1 MAREKAALA
10 KAARNKARNEARNA
24 AFKAAL
30 EHARHFLPLGIAA
43 GPVSPV
49 SPVHPVRHIGF
60 SELSHAR
67 HFSPTNLVPPPE
79 LSQVSRETNKSIP
92 TKPNNT
98 PVKHSAVRPEHLEAS
113 RILFEEKQAAIASP
127 ENKDPRTMGIPG
139 LRRRSPNN
147 AQQNAQRR
155 AAILHNQVENRRGG
169 KRITHRR
176 HRRHRRNK
184 RSTYKQ

>member
-1 MAREKAALA
+1 MPSIPSPLAMAREKAALA
-10 KAARNKARNEARNA
+10 KAARNEASNA

-30 EHARHFLPLGIAA
+30 EHVRHFLPLGISA
-43 GPVSPV
+43 GPVR
-49 SPVHPVRHIGF
+49 PVRHIGF

-155 AAILHNQVENRRGG
+155 AAILHNQVKNRRGG